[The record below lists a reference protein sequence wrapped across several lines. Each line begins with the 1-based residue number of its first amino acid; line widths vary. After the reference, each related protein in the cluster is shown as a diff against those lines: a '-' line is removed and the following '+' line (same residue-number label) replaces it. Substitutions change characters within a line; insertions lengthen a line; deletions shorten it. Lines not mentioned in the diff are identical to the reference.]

1 MRRIMNFLL
10 TMFVLWFSS
19 ENFTSV
25 YINSTKTLILATVL
39 MFAIS
44 IIFGYIV
51 MLSVLLTPILIG
63 CLPLIISIIIAPFMT
78 IIELLLLDKYL
89 VGFHIQGFW
98 TYVLISVVLSIFS
111 VRVSASK
118 NEVKA

>member
-1 MRRIMNFLL
+1 
-10 TMFVLWFSS
+10 MFVLWFSS
-19 ENFTSV
+19 ENFSGI

-51 MLSVLLTPILIG
+51 MLSALLTPILIG